1 MIDVTERLEPV
12 LDAARTNA
20 REVDAVGRFPEE
32 AVAALR
38 TSGLLGLTLP
48 TDVGGL
54 GGSPLD
60 LVRVVSELAGACGS
74 TAMIYLMHVSA
85 SMPVAAAAP
94 TAMPG
99 LLADLASGRALA
111 SLAFSEAGSR
121 SHFWAP
127 VSRATTTTEGI
138 RVSAKKSWVTSAGHA
153 DVYVIS
159 TGTPEADTV
168 DLFAIPAGT
177 PGLTIDRPW
186 SGMGFRGN
194 ASSPMT
200 VEVDTS
206 EEFRLGTAGGG
217 FDLMMGQVL
226 PWFNLGNSAVSIGL
240 SRAAVEAAVRHT
252 TGARLEHLDE
262 SLSSLPTIRAQLAKT
277 SIDLAN
283 ASAYL
288 DVAASKVAE
297 PADDTPLFVLGSKAS
312 SNDAALRITDVAMR
326 VCGGAAFS
334 EHLQIDRYFRDAR
347 AGHVMAPTSDVLYE
361 FYGRAITGRPLFDAP
376 KPAASEPVASEP
388 VASEQ
393 GTPEQDSA
401 MPESHRVQTA
411 GAVA

>member
-1 MIDVTERLEPV
+1 MIDIAERLDPV
-12 LDAARTNA
+12 LEIA
-20 REVDAVGRFPEE
+20 REHAHDVDSVGRFPEE

-38 TSGLLGLTLP
+38 SSGLLGLTLP
-48 TDVGGL
+48 TGVGGL
-54 GGSPLD
+54 GQGPRE
-60 LVRVVSELAGACGS
+60 LVRVASAIAGACGS

-85 SMPVAAAAP
+85 AMPIAAAP
-94 TAMPG
+94 PVGMPG
-99 LLADLASGRALA
+99 LLGDLASGRSLG

-127 VSRATTTTEGI
+127 VSRQATTPGGL

-159 TGTPEADTV
+159 TGTPDGGGV

-177 PGLTIDRPW
+177 TGLSIDRPW

-194 ASSPMT
+194 SSSPMT
-200 VEVDTS
+200 IEVDTT

-217 FDLMMGQVL
+217 FDLMMGHVL

-240 SRAAVEAAVRHT
+240 SRAAVDAAVRHT
-252 TGARLEHLDE
+252 MGARLEHLDE
-262 SLSSLPTIRAQLAKT
+262 SLSSLPTIRAQLAKM

-288 DVAASKVAE
+288 DLAAGKVAE
-297 PADDTPLFVLGSKAS
+297 PEDDTPLFVLGSKAS

-361 FYGRAITGRPLFDAP
+361 FYGRAITGRPLFDSP
-376 KPAASEPVASEP
+376 KPVAETRVAETVAAA
-388 VASEQ
+388 A
-393 GTPEQDSA
+393 
-401 MPESHRVQTA
+401 
-411 GAVA
+411 